1 VRLISATNRDL
12 EEEVQK
18 KSFREDLYFRLNVIN
33 IKIPSLKRRKD
44 DIPMLVNFFANS
56 FSKKFGKDVQTV
68 TQATMDLLC
77 AYSWPGNVRELENVV
92 ERMIA
97 LESQPNLLPE
107 ALPDHIREPLR
118 PRFDN
123 LGREL
128 VWNAAGVRLDDIVA
142 NVEREFLLKALEQS
156 KSSKK
161 EAARLLNITMRS
173 IRYRLEKFGLDSKG
187 GDDEE

>member
-1 VRLISATNRDL
+1 MSN
-12 EEEVQK
+12 
-18 KSFREDLYFRLNVIN
+18 
-33 IKIPSLKRRKD
+33 
-44 DIPMLVNFFANS
+44 
-56 FSKKFGKDVQTV
+56 FSKKFGKEVQTV
-68 TQATMDLLC
+68 AQSTMDLMC

-97 LESQPNLLPE
+97 LESGPNLLPE
-107 ALPDHIREPLR
+107 GLPDHVREPLR

-128 VWNAAGVRLDDIVA
+128 IWNASGVRLDDIVS

-156 KSSKK
+156 KNSKK

>member
-1 VRLISATNRDL
+1 VSN
-12 EEEVQK
+12 
-18 KSFREDLYFRLNVIN
+18 
-33 IKIPSLKRRKD
+33 
-44 DIPMLVNFFANS
+44 
-56 FSKKFGKDVQTV
+56 FSKKFGKEVQTV
-68 TQATMDLLC
+68 AQSTMDLMC

-97 LESQPNLLPE
+97 LESGPNLLPE
-107 ALPDHIREPLR
+107 GLPDHVREPLR

-128 VWNAAGVRLDDIVA
+128 IWNASGVRLDDIVS

-156 KSSKK
+156 KNSKK